1 MRSPTY
7 ALMWEQW
14 RQVRVPIAFSIL
26 LTAIASWTLR
36 QIMELSLGPNR
47 KWLQADSE
55 DWGDAS
61 TVLAGICMVLVMA
74 ALLFAH
80 SSTRD
85 LRMGLPARMLTVPMS
100 SLRLAVTQIVFRLF
114 AVALVALAIGLA
126 LTLIDSWYAQMV
138 APFVGFSVLAYA
150 YASLVAT
157 TIGKRNPVA
166 AFIAIVF
173 TMSPVIASLLA
184 IEHQIAQSGEVS
196 LYVLGVFVVACV
208 ALSVYRFA
216 TIRNTSPVQVLL
228 LTREEVPAY
237 RSSRTEDAAQYKFE
251 WRRLGWLY
259 PSFTAGLL
267 LAFWLPSLLPPGIR
281 YSDAYIQTAFM
292 GAPPLVAF
300 IVGMIL
306 IAREHRDSVT
316 GVARFMWTRPVTVQ
330 QVVLHRMKAV
340 ALSILYTYAFI
351 GALAL
356 LVALIEGELA
366 SIRLDVAIIG
376 PALVTAILI
385 GVWSLVWVPYL
396 PVAYWL
402 VFVAYWGST
411 FVTEWGRKE
420 DFYLLWL
427 PKVAFWIGFIAL
439 AAYCYRRKI
448 FESRIITR
456 FAIFCLALALVLLN
470 VYFMGFYRSDLW
482 FAGNLGTFIPG
493 TITLCALPLFA
504 LLWQGFFLDRVRHN
518 ALFRRLPARDS

>member
-7 ALMWEQW
+7 ALIWEQW
-14 RQVRVPIAFSIL
+14 RQVRTPIAFSLL

-47 KWLQADSE
+47 KWLQADSA

-138 APFVGFSVLAYA
+138 APLVGFSVLAYA

-157 TIGKRNPVA
+157 TIGKRNPVV
-166 AFIAIVF
+166 AFVAIVF
-173 TMSPVIASLLA
+173 TISPVIASLLA
-184 IEHQIAQSGEVS
+184 IEHLLTKSGGFGLHVF
-196 LYVLGVFVVACV
+196 GVFVVVCV
-208 ALSVYRFA
+208 VLSVYRFA

-228 LTREEVPAY
+228 LTREAVPAY
-237 RSSRTEDAAQYKFE
+237 RTSRKENVAQYKFE
-251 WRRLGWLY
+251 WRRIAWIY

-267 LAFWLPSLLPPGIR
+267 FMFGFPLLFAGYGPRRFENFLEASLLVIHPV
-281 YSDAYIQTAFM
+281 
-292 GAPPLVAF
+292 VAF

-316 GVARFMWTRPVTVQ
+316 GVARFMWTRPLTVQ

-366 SIRLDVAIIG
+366 SIRLDDAILG
-376 PALVTAILI
+376 LALVTAILV

-396 PVAYWL
+396 PIVYWL
-402 VFVAYWGST
+402 AVFPILGST
-411 FVTEWGRKE
+411 TRMWGVAE
-420 DFYLLWL
+420 DIIAIWIPSLVFWF
-427 PKVAFWIGFIAL
+427 AFIVL
-439 AAYCYRRKI
+439 AAYCYRRMI
-448 FESRIITR
+448 FESRVIAR
-456 FAIFCLALALVLLN
+456 LVIFCLALAFVSLN
-470 VYFMGFYRSDLW
+470 VYF
-482 FAGNLGTFIPG
+482 FAFNRRWELAWQPSQFVPG
-493 TITLCALPLFA
+493 AISLSALPLFV
-504 LLWQGFFLDRVRHN
+504 LLWQGFFLDRLRHN